1 LHKPHT
7 ASSVSEGKR
16 MSLDRRQFVTALIAS
31 SAAAAVPAASTDGNL
46 PSSSPAESH
55 ASPPNTKVDSRY
67 APRNQQSTICFPDD
81 PKKTI
86 VGRAGDLRYG
96 YAKSLSAGMENFGT
110 VVEFSLAGFQ
120 DDKVL
125 RQWIESAAVPVVHT
139 LIDRPAATF
148 ELIAFATRHAGE
160 GRVDNVLLSIKSKP
174 NSHSK
179 PGRVAVVPKIRIRA
193 CDRLELESYTVPTAT
208 VRVQGSKSPLLVA
221 AQLNSNLGSCML
233 WQEEGFTLYL
243 PHGEATEEV
252 TARYFVRLPQENQ
265 SAETVTEHL
274 HDAEMLLAEAREFW
288 RNWKPFGT
296 TNWSCP
302 GPHGEFL
309 TACAR
314 NIQQAREVKNDRLV
328 FQVGP
333 TQYRG
338 LWIVDGNFLLEAA
351 RYLGYDH
358 DADEGLRSEWSKQA
372 ESGQVIAESGGE
384 HWKDTAIA
392 MFTLVRQ
399 CELKQDW
406 TFFRELEPN
415 VVRALDFL
423 MSLRG
428 KARSGPS
435 INGRYGLLAPGFA
448 DGGIGGVRSEFT
460 NTVWTLA
467 ALRAVANA
475 ADQLKMSSLARTRE
489 FFCELYDAFQ
499 QMAKRE
505 MVRHPA
511 GFEYLPDYLPM
522 IAHDDSSVADP
533 DPWNRPRP
541 QTAQWALSHSIFP
554 GEVFEKNDPIVRGH
568 IALMQSCTQEDVPAE
583 TGWLWHDSLWT
594 YNASFTAHVYLWAGL
609 GDWAHRTFTGFL
621 NHASPLYCWREEQ
634 PLQHALVGQDWGDM
648 PHNWASAECI
658 RYLRHML
665 VLEDGKSLRLLNG
678 ITVAE
683 LIPTAHYSLENSPTR
698 FGRVNLELE
707 PAGTRGWRLQFDRA
721 SGLSPSS
728 VSLPAN
734 IGGMQVKEV
743 IGADS
748 KMNGGIVE
756 VDPLAKKWE
765 AFLK

>member
-1 LHKPHT
+1 MT
-7 ASSVSEGKR
+7 
-16 MSLDRRQFVTALIAS
+16 LDRRQFVTALIAS
-31 SAAAAVPAASTDGNL
+31 GAAAAVPAPTIDGKL
-46 PSSSPAESH
+46 TSLSPATSI
-55 ASPPNTKVDSRY
+55 ANAPDTNVDFRY

-81 PKKTI
+81 SRKTI
-86 VGRAGDLRYG
+86 VGQAGDLRYG
-96 YAKSLSAGMENFGT
+96 YVKSFSAGMENFGT
-110 VVEFSLAGFQ
+110 VIEFSLAGFR
-120 DDKVL
+120 DDKIL
-125 RQWIESAAVPVVHT
+125 HQWIESPAVPIVHT

-148 ELIAFATRHAGE
+148 ELIAFATRRAGE
-160 GRVDNVLLSIKSKP
+160 GRVDNVLLSIKSK
-174 NSHSK
+174 SRSK
-179 PGRVAVVPKIRIRA
+179 LGRVAVVPKIHIRT
-193 CDRLELESYTVPTAT
+193 CERLELESYSVPTAI
-208 VRVQGSKSPLLVA
+208 VRAHGGKSPLLVA
-221 AQLNSNLGSCML
+221 AQINNHLENCML
-233 WQEEGFTLYL
+233 WEEEGFTLYL
-243 PHGEATEEV
+243 PHGESSEEV
-252 TARYFVRLPQENQ
+252 PARYFVRLPQENQ
-265 SAETVTEHL
+265 SSETLTEHL
-274 HDAEMLLAEAREFW
+274 HDPEMLLAEAREFW

-302 GPHGEFL
+302 GRHGEFL

-314 NIQQAREVKNDRLV
+314 NIQQAREIKNDRLV

-351 RYLGYDH
+351 RYLGYDQA
-358 DADEGLRSEWSKQA
+358 ADEGLRSEWSKQA
-372 ESGQVIAESGGE
+372 ESGQIIAESGGE

-415 VVRALDFL
+415 VVHALEFL
-423 MSLRG
+423 ISLRDQ
-428 KARSGPS
+428 ARSGPS

-475 ADQLKMSSLARTRE
+475 ADQLKMSSLAKARE
-489 FFCELYDAFQ
+489 FYRELYEAFQ

-505 MVRHPA
+505 MLRHPA
-511 GFEYLPDYLPM
+511 GFEYLPM
-522 IAHDDSSVADP
+522 IAHDDPSVTDP

-541 QTAQWALSHSIFP
+541 QTAQWALAHSIFP
-554 GEVFEKNDPIVRGH
+554 GEVFEKNDPIVRGY

-634 PLQHALVGQDWGDM
+634 PFQHALVGQDWGDM
-648 PHNWASAECI
+648 PHNWASAECV

-665 VLEDGKSLRLLNG
+665 VLEDDRSLRLING
-678 ITVAE
+678 ITATE
-683 LIPTAHYSLENSPTR
+683 LVPTAHYSLQNSPTR
-698 FGRVNLELE
+698 FGRINLELE
-707 PAGTRGWRLQFDRA
+707 PAGAQGWRLQFDRGR
-721 SGLSPSS
+721 GLSPSS
-728 VSLPAN
+728 VSLPVN
-734 IGGMQVKEV
+734 IGPLRVKEV
-743 IGADS
+743 TGAGS
-748 KMNGGIVE
+748 KINGAMVE
-756 VDPLAKKWE
+756 VDPLAKKWD

>member
-1 LHKPHT
+1 MT
-7 ASSVSEGKR
+7 
-16 MSLDRRQFVTALIAS
+16 LDRRQFVTALIAS
-31 SAAAAVPAASTDGNL
+31 GAAAAVPTPSIDED
-46 PSSSPAESH
+46 PSSL
-55 ASPPNTKVDSRY
+55 SPPTSLANPRDAKVDFRH

-81 PKKTI
+81 SRKTV
-86 VGRAGDLRYG
+86 VGQAGDLRYG
-96 YAKSLSAGMENFGT
+96 YIKSFSAGMENFNT

-120 DDKVL
+120 DDKIL
-125 RQWIESAAVPVVHT
+125 RQWVESPTVPIVHT
-139 LIDRPAATF
+139 LIERPAATF
-148 ELIAFATRHAGE
+148 ELIAFATRHADE
-160 GRVDNVLLSIKSKP
+160 GRVDNVLISIRSK
-174 NSHSK
+174 H
-179 PGRVAVVPKIRIRA
+179 GRVAVVPKIRIRT
-193 CDRLELESYTVPTAT
+193 CERLELGSYTVPTAI
-208 VRVQGSKSPLLVA
+208 VRAPGSKSPLLIA
-221 AQLNSNLGSCML
+221 AQLNNNLETCML
-233 WQEEGFTLYL
+233 WEEEGFTLYL
-243 PHGEATEEV
+243 PHGEASEEV
-252 TARYFVRLPQENQ
+252 PARYFVRLPQENQ
-265 SAETVTEHL
+265 SAETLTDNL
-274 HDAEMLLAEAREFW
+274 HDPEMLLAESREFW

-296 TNWSCP
+296 TNWSFP
-302 GPHGEFL
+302 GRHGEFL

-314 NIQQAREVKNDRLV
+314 NIQQAREVKNGRLV
-328 FQVGP
+328 FEVGP

-351 RYLGYDH
+351 RYLGYDQA
-358 DADEGLRSEWSKQA
+358 ADEGLRSEWSKQA
-372 ESGQVIAESGGE
+372 ASGQVIAESGGE

-423 MSLRG
+423 IGLRDQ
-428 KARSGPS
+428 ARSGPS

-475 ADQLKMSSLARTRE
+475 ADQLKMPSLAKARE
-489 FFCELYDAFQ
+489 FFRELYKAFQ

-511 GFEYLPDYLPM
+511 GFEYLPM
-522 IAHDDSSVADP
+522 IAHDDSSVTDP

-541 QTAQWALSHSIFP
+541 QTAQWALAHSIFP
-554 GEVFEKNDPIVRGH
+554 GEVFEKNDPIVRGY

-594 YNASFTAHVYLWAGL
+594 YHASFSAHVYLWAGL
-609 GDWAHRTFTGFL
+609 NDWAHRTFTGFL

-634 PLQHALVGQDWGDM
+634 PLQHALAGQDWGDM
-648 PHNWASAECI
+648 PHNWASAECV

-665 VLEDGKSLRLLNG
+665 VLEDDKSLRLLNG
-678 ITVAE
+678 ITAAE
-683 LIPTAHYSLENSPTR
+683 LIPTAHYSLQNSPTR
-698 FGRVNLELE
+698 FGRINLELE
-707 PAGTRGWRLQFDRA
+707 PAGAQEWRLRFERA

-734 IGGMQVKEV
+734 IGPLQVKEV
-743 IGADS
+743 IGAGS
-748 KMNGGIVE
+748 KMNRGIVE
-756 VDPLAKKWE
+756 IDPFAKKWD

>member
-1 LHKPHT
+1 MSWDLQKPDRQ
-7 ASSVSEGKR
+7 K
-16 MSLDRRQFVTALIAS
+16 LDRRQFVSALITS
-31 SAAAAVPAASTDGNL
+31 GAAATLQVPTVAANLSPAASPTS
-46 PSSSPAESH
+46 PATSSSP
-55 ASPPNTKVDSRY
+55 KIDFRY

-86 VGRAGDLRYG
+86 VGQAGDLRYG
-96 YAKSLSAGMENFGT
+96 YSKSLSAGMENFST

-125 RQWIESAAVPVVHT
+125 RQSIESPAVPIVHT

-148 ELIAFATRHAGE
+148 ELITFATRHAGE
-160 GRVDNVLLSIKSKP
+160 GRVDNVLLSIKPKP
-174 NSHSK
+174 NSKSK
-179 PGRVAVVPKIRIRA
+179 PDHIAVLPKIRIRT
-193 CDRLELESYTVPTAT
+193 CERLELQSYTVPTAT
-208 VRVQGSKSPLLVA
+208 VCAHGKTSPLLVA
-221 AQLNSNLGSCML
+221 AQLNSNLGTCML
-233 WQEEGFTLYL
+233 WEEEGFTLYL
-243 PHGEATEEV
+243 PHGEAAGEIP
-252 TARYFVRLPQENQ
+252 ARYFVRLPQENQ
-265 SAETVTEHL
+265 AAETLTDNL
-274 HDAEMLLAEAREFW
+274 HDPEMLLAEAREFW
-288 RNWKPFGT
+288 KNWKPFGS
-296 TNWSCP
+296 TNSSYP
-302 GPHGEFL
+302 GRHGEFL

-372 ESGQVIAESGGE
+372 PTGQVIAESGGE

-415 VVRALDFL
+415 VVHALDFL
-423 MSLRG
+423 ISLRD

-475 ADQLKMSSLARTRE
+475 ADQFNMPSLARART
-489 FFCELYDAFQ
+489 FFRELYQAFQ
-499 QMAKRE
+499 QMAKQE
-505 MVRHPA
+505 IVRHPA
-511 GFEYLPDYLPM
+511 GFEYLPM
-522 IAHDDSSVADP
+522 IAHDDPSVADP

-568 IALMQSCTQEDVPAE
+568 IALLQSCTQEDIPAE

-594 YNASFTAHVYLWAGL
+594 YNASFAAHVYLWAGL
-609 GDWAHRTFTGFL
+609 RDWAHRTFTGFL

-634 PLQHALVGQDWGDM
+634 PLQHALAGQDWGDM
-648 PHNWASAECI
+648 PHNWASAECV

-665 VLEDGKSLRLLNG
+665 ALEDNQSLRLLNG
-678 ITVAE
+678 ITSAE
-683 LIPTAHYSLENSPTR
+683 LAPAARYSLQNSPTR
-698 FGRVNLELE
+698 FGRINLELE
-707 PAGTRGWRLQFDRA
+707 PAGAQGWRLRFDRA
-721 SGLSPSS
+721 SGPSPLS

-734 IGGMQVKEV
+734 IGPLQTKKVV
-743 IGADS
+743 GAGS
-748 KMNGGIVE
+748 KLNGGLVE
-756 VDPLAKKWE
+756 VDPLAKKWD